1 MSRWVACVS
10 STDTTSRARELRGRQ
25 TSAEEILWEALRN
38 RQLAGLKFRRQHPIG
53 PFVADFCCPDRRLIV
68 EVDGGVHAAQRQD
81 DAQREVLLE
90 TAGYLVMRFPNEAII
105 SDLSYVLTAIRTA
118 AEAQR
123 PRSGTP
129 PLRAG
134 GW

>member
-1 MSRWVACVS
+1 MGGMRKLHRHNVPG
-10 STDTTSRARELRGRQ
+10 ARELRGRQ

-38 RQLAGLKFRRQHPIG
+38 RQLAGLKFRRQNPIG

-81 DAQREVLLE
+81 DANREVLLK
-90 TAGYLVMRFPNEAII
+90 TAGYLVMHFPNEAIT
-105 SDLSYVLTAIRTA
+105 SDLSHVLTAIRTA